1 MSLYFKSYEWS
12 KLLVSKEIT
21 ELRWWASKKK
31 LTIYHLEVDEG
42 KLTAK
47 AHF

>member
-1 MSLYFKSYEWS
+1 MSLYFKSYEWT
-12 KLLVSKEIT
+12 KFLVPKEYVG
-21 ELRWWASKKK
+21 LRWWASKKK